1 MNRFTRIFAFLVAS
15 VASVSVTPAF
25 AETLVIDGGTVHTM
39 TGAPFVGRVVIANG
53 VVTAVGADVAI
64 PTDAK
69 RIDATGLNVY
79 PGIFDALSTLGLIE
93 VNAVSAT
100 NDQAE
105 MGMYNPH
112 LEAATAIHPS
122 SEVIPVTRA
131 NGVTHAV
138 VSPQAGRDG
147 VIAGRA
153 TLVNLDGW
161 TVEEMAIDA
170 SLALLINW
178 PGIVTRRFDST
189 TFSFKDT
196 PYNDAKEEAEKK
208 QNELREWVE
217 AARHYAQAKGADR
230 SRADADQKLAALS
243 QCLAGKKPIIIQ
255 ADAKRDIEAAIAFAD
270 EFGLTMILAGGG
282 EAWKLKDK
290 LAEKKIP
297 VILGRTQS
305 LPREDDDPYDRPY
318 ANPGVLHAAGV
329 RIAFS
334 SGGGGGGSGPG
345 GPHSSRTLPYEAAMA
360 TGFGLAQDDALRALT
375 IWPAEIFGVADRLG
389 SIAPG
394 KIANLMVTDGNP
406 LEITTNVRHLIIAG
420 REIPA
425 ENKHESLYEKYG
437 SRPHPGQGANGSVGA
452 RR

>member
-1 MNRFTRIFAFLVAS
+1 MNRLTRILAFLAAS
-15 VASVSVTPAF
+15 AACVSIAPAF

-53 VVTAVGADVAI
+53 VITAVGADVAI
-64 PTDAK
+64 PADAK
-69 RIDATGLNVY
+69 RIDATGLHVY
-79 PGIFDALSTLGLIE
+79 PGIFDALSALGLVE
-93 VNAVSAT
+93 VNSVSAT
-100 NDQAE
+100 NDRAE

-138 VSPQAGRDG
+138 VAPQAGRDG
-147 VIAGRA
+147 VIAGQA

-170 SLALLINW
+170 AVALVISW
-178 PGIVTRRFDST
+178 PSIVTRRFDNT
-189 TFSFKDT
+189 TFTFKDT
-196 PYNDAKEEAEKK
+196 PYDDAKEDAEKK

-243 QCLAGKKPIIIQ
+243 ECLAGKKPVIIE
-255 ADAKRDIEAAIAFAD
+255 AEAKRDIEAAVAFAD
-270 EFGLTMILAGGG
+270 EMGFKMILAGGG

-305 LPREDDDPYDRPY
+305 LPREEDDPYHLPY
-318 ANPGVLHAAGV
+318 ANPAMLHDAGV

-334 SGGGGGGSGPG
+334 SGGGSGGSGPG
-345 GPHSSRTLPYEAAMA
+345 GPHSARTIPYEAAMA
-360 TGFGLAQDDALRALT
+360 TGFGLSPDDAMRALT

-389 SIAPG
+389 SLAPG
-394 KIANLMVTDGNP
+394 KIANVMVTDGNP
-406 LEITTNVRHLIIAG
+406 LEITSNVRHLVIAG
-420 REIPA
+420 REVPA
-425 ENKHESLYEKYG
+425 GNKHDSLYEKYG
-437 SRPHPGQGANGSVGA
+437 LRPHPKANNRTAAGH
-452 RR
+452 